1 MASAKRPKK
10 PERHVVVERIT
21 RKSPAAER
29 IARRTASVA
38 ANTRRARAERPEP
51 ELRPARDRGRR
62 ALSHVGGAIELVGG
76 TEAERKALGSALSVR
91 SDEESTQAHV
101 HGFHSYPARLHPLT
115 ARRLIE
121 GLSAPG
127 ARVLDPFCG
136 SGTVLVEA
144 RLLGRAALGV
154 DVNPL
159 AIELSELKTN
169 GPGAPWVKRL
179 VSVAARVAEHADE
192 RRLTKSGATM
202 RYEKAD
208 VELFA
213 PNVLLELDSLK
224 QGIGRVEDETLARA
238 LFIVLSAVLTKVSA
252 RAGDTGRVEG
262 AKRIPAGYTARFFRQ
277 KAEELARRL
286 DQAAAL
292 VPRGAPLARVVHG
305 DARDL
310 HFIDAGKVD
319 LAVSSPP
326 YAGVYDYVVHHRD
339 RLRWLGLPEA
349 RFAEHE
355 IGARRHAR
363 GMSYERAMERFRGEL
378 GAAMGELGRTLA
390 PRGVAVLVIADS
402 VLGGRAVYAE
412 ELVRSLCP
420 RAGLEIGATASQKR
434 PHVHAPTQDAFKA
447 RQRREHAILL
457 RRAPRPDRIR
467 SR

>member
-1 MASAKRPKK
+1 VASVKREKK
-10 PERHVVVERIT
+10 PARHVVVERIT
-21 RKSPAAER
+21 KRNPAAER
-29 IARRTASVA
+29 IARRQASKHV
-38 ANTRRARAERPEP
+38 RRAPTGPKPEP

-62 ALSHVGGAIELVGG
+62 ALSHVGGATELVGG
-76 TEAERKALGSALSVR
+76 TEAEQKALSSALSVR
-91 SDEESTQAHV
+91 ADEASTQAHV

-121 GLSAPG
+121 GLSEPG

-169 GPGAPWVKRL
+169 GPGAPWAKRL
-179 VSVAARVAEHADE
+179 VQVAARVAEHADE
-192 RRLTKSGATM
+192 RRLTKAGATM
-202 RYEKAD
+202 RYEKSD

-224 QGIGRVEDETLARA
+224 DGIGRVEDATLARA

-252 RAGDTGRVEG
+252 RAGDTGRLEG
-262 AKRIPAGYTARFFRQ
+262 AKRLPAGFTARVFRQ

-286 DQAAAL
+286 GEAAAL
-292 VPRGAPLARVVHG
+292 VPPGAPLARVVHG

-310 HFIDAGKVD
+310 HFISDGKVD

-326 YAGVYDYVVHHRD
+326 YAGVYDYIVHHRD
-339 RLRWLGLPEA
+339 RLRWLGLPED

-363 GMSYERAMERFRGEL
+363 GASFGQALGRFEREL
-378 GAAMGELGRTLA
+378 GASLSELGRTLA
-390 PRGVAVLVIADS
+390 PRGVAVLIIADS

-412 ELVRSLCP
+412 ELVARLCE
-420 RAGLEIGATASQKR
+420 RAGLAVGATASQKR
-434 PHVHAPTQDAFKA
+434 PHVHAPTQDAFST
-447 RQRREHAILL
+447 RPRREHAILL
-457 RRAPRPDRIR
+457 RRAAGQNPIR